1 LQALEWLARVGLSPA
16 EPIELVLGV
25 SERVAHDHVRRL
37 EVAGLVKRVPMR
49 RGQGSLIVLT
59 RNGALE
65 AGYPASRAPRTVTP
79 TTWAHASACA
89 WASAW
94 LEFRGARGGASASRR
109 RQSLSLRRAL
119 TAIIGGYTRV
129 THRPDLAAQ
138 VAAGPI
144 AIEVEL
150 HRKTQARLYGILSMY
165 ADMTDGDEAPLA
177 GVIYI
182 TGNDDIDRLVR
193 RLAVTRT

>member
-1 LQALEWLARVGLSPA
+1 MQALQWLARVGLSPA

-65 AGYPASRAPRTVTP
+65 AGYPASRKPRTVTP

-94 LEFRGARGGASASRR
+94 LEVRGRAWWSEREIADDPYFRYDVRYNDHRG
-109 RQSLSLRRAL
+109 
-119 TAIIGGYTRV
+119 
-129 THRPDLAAQ
+129 
-138 VAAGPI
+138 
-144 AIEVEL
+144 
-150 HRKTQARLYGILSMY
+150 Y
-165 ADMTDGDEAPLA
+165 A
-177 GVIYI
+177 
-182 TGNDDIDRLVR
+182 
-193 RLAVTRT
+193 